1 MKKVLLVSVL
11 LGGMMVGCSQQSQ
24 PTEHYVLK
32 YYIDYDRK
40 VVEVRFSD
48 DFKGNK
54 AIACEQLMEMKNI
67 TDYSINIYK

>member
-11 LGGMMVGCSQQSQ
+11 LGGLMVGCSQQSQ
-24 PTEHYVLK
+24 ATEHYVLK

-48 DFKGNK
+48 NFKGNK
-54 AIACEQLMEMKNI
+54 AIACEQLLEMKDI

>member
-32 YYIDYDRK
+32 YYIDYDNK
-40 VVEVRFSD
+40 VLKVRFD
-48 DFKGNK
+48 DNFKGNK
-54 AIACEQLMEMKNI
+54 MVACELLMEMKDI
-67 TDYSINIYK
+67 TDFSINIY

>member
-11 LGGMMVGCSQQSQ
+11 LGGLMVGCSQAEK
-24 PTEHYVLK
+24 PKEHYVLK
-32 YYIDYDRK
+32 YYIDYHRK

-48 DFKGNK
+48 EFKGNK
-54 AIACEQLMEMKNI
+54 TIACEQLMEMKNI